1 MSYLTLFCLRK
12 KKVVMVL
19 AKFPGSVESLKLVL
33 LTRRGPAVWR
43 CLNRGGRS
51 FAGTFLGD
59 ARAWGLAC

>member
-1 MSYLTLFCLRK
+1 
-12 KKVVMVL
+12 MVL